1 MGTFNRLISSFAKP
15 AAPQVS
21 SEIGTSSVGLLP
33 SIFNDEFIDTSK
45 VQVDN
50 YKSMLD
56 SDGTVQ
62 ALYSTIVMPLLASSW
77 TIEPDNDTPKAVE
90 QSVWVEETLRKPP
103 HKGGMSTPFDLI
115 IAQALR
121 AVVEGFAGFEKVYEL
136 VDGKIV
142 YKKIAWRDPTTL
154 TMRTDDR
161 GGFNGL
167 RQRAYIANSYSDVTI
182 PLDRCF
188 LYTYGK
194 EFHNLKG
201 RSAFT
206 AAYVA
211 YDKKRR
217 LLYLAE
223 QQAQSDALKL
233 KIVKGSERSNQD
245 ELDATTA
252 AVDEVGFKAT
262 VGLPYGFDVDTL
274 NNTQA
279 MDLLPLIEFQNAE
292 MARSVLAMF
301 ILLGTG
307 SKTGSYALSQDQ
319 SDFFVQALMSIRK
332 SLEQHIT
339 SYLIPDL
346 YLYNFESPEYGT
358 FKFEDITDSTV
369 DLLKE
374 TFMKLTEKDRLPS
387 SVVEGVVQ
395 KMADKL
401 EIDVDLMQEATD
413 GKGANDVTP
422 NEESFTP
429 APPPVQN
436 SRADGLSL
444 AKSDGWRRELT
455 PTERKVNFAGIENK
469 LNSLEAE
476 TERTI
481 KPIWDDLVADAMGKI
496 SELVEAGQYEKI
508 AEGNFFDE
516 NIKNQYV
523 KALKEAGLEAY
534 IYGKNGAS
542 DEIGVKAPATP
553 QESKDYFRDNAMTV
567 VDKQL
572 ADLTFKVQSEVSKGR
587 RKDQLSKV
595 QLTAEDV
602 IKAIGQVFV
611 GYYSDNVGLAAI
623 ASASIG
629 VNKGRKDVFE
639 ASKSDIYGYQYSALL
654 DNKTCPTC
662 ERLDGKVLSEAEYQR
677 TEYDPPIHF
686 SCRCIWV
693 AIMADEV
700 DPPDITGFDE
710 ADELVEP
717 SLSRNQQEQI
727 MELGRRAVQDEIDRL
742 LAES

>member
-15 AAPQVS
+15 PAPQTS
-21 SEIGTSSVGLLP
+21 IEIGTSTVGLLP

-45 VQVDN
+45 VKVDD
-50 YKSMLD
+50 YKLMLD

-62 ALYSTIVMPLLASSW
+62 ALYNTIVMPLLGSNW
-77 TIEPDNDTPKAVE
+77 TIEADNDTPKAVE
-90 QSVWVEETLRKPP
+90 QSAWVEETLRTPP
-103 HKGGMSTPFDLI
+103 HKGGMSTPFDLVL
-115 IAQALR
+115 AQALR

-136 VDGKIV
+136 ADGKIV
-142 YKKIAWRDPTTL
+142 YKKIAWRDPTTI
-154 TMRTDDR
+154 TMYTDDR
-161 GGFNGL
+161 GGFNGF
-167 RQRAYIANSYSDVTI
+167 RQRAYIANSYSDVRI

-206 AAYVA
+206 AAYAA

-233 KIVKGSERSNQD
+233 KIVKGAERGGQD

-262 VGLPYGFDVDTL
+262 VGLPYGYDVDTL
-274 NNTQA
+274 NNTQS

-307 SKTGSYALSQDQ
+307 SKTGSYSLSQDQ

-339 SYLIPDL
+339 AYLIPDL
-346 YLYNFESPEYGT
+346 YLYNFETPEYGT
-358 FKFEDITDSTV
+358 FKFEDITDSTI
-369 DLLKE
+369 DLLKQ
-374 TFMKLTEKDRLPS
+374 TFIKLTEKDRLPA

-413 GKGANDVTP
+413 GIQ
-422 NEESFTP
+422 EP
-429 APPPVQN
+429 AAPVEPPVMPAPPVQN
-436 SRADGLSL
+436 TRDFATADTTG
-444 AKSDGWRRELT
+444 GWRRALT
-455 PTERKVNFAGIENK
+455 PTEMKVNFAAIDNK

-481 KPIWDDLVADAMGKI
+481 KPIYDALVADAMLKI
-496 SELVEAGQYEKI
+496 NKFVEAGQYDKIVEKTI
-508 AEGNFFDE
+508 FDE
-516 NIKNQYV
+516 NLKNQYV

-553 QESKDYFRDNAMTV
+553 KDSKDYFRDNAAAIV
-567 VDKQL
+567 EKQL
-572 ADLTFKVQSEVSKGR
+572 SDLIFKIQAEVGMAR
-587 RKDQLSKV
+587 RKDQLSKFAV
-595 QLTAEDV
+595 GDVIAALTAMFAGFYKDN
-602 IKAIGQVFV
+602 IGIT
-611 GYYSDNVGLAAI
+611 AA
-623 ASASIG
+623 ASAAIG
-629 VNKGRKDVFE
+629 VNRGRKDVFAE
-639 ASKSDIYGYQYSALL
+639 YKNDIYAYQYSAIL
-654 DNKTCPTC
+654 DSRTCPTC
-662 ERLDGKVLSEAEYQR
+662 AELDGKVLDEKAYQR
-677 TEYDPPIHF
+677 TSYDPPIHHG
-686 SCRCIWV
+686 CRCLWV
-693 AIMADEV
+693 AILADEL
-700 DPPDITGFDE
+700 DPPPITGFPDNTSK
-710 ADELVEP
+710 LLEP
-717 SLSRNQQEQI
+717 SLSTSQQEQI
-727 MELGRRAVQDEIDRL
+727 VELGRRAVQDEIDRL
-742 LAES
+742 LAED